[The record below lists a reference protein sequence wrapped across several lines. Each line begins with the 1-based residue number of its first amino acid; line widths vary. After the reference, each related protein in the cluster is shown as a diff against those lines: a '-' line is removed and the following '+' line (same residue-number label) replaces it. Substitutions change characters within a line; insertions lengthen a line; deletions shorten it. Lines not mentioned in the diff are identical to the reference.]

1 MEQQALFESQY
12 EDEYLLR
19 SLGPL
24 AYRADIALS
33 ELVANAWDAGATVVD
48 ITVPKTAK
56 GVLIVEDDG
65 TGLSREQF
73 IGRWMTLAYNRLKR
87 QGDKVEFPPDRKGMT
102 RLAYGRNGV
111 GRHGLLCFGDQ
122 YTVET
127 RCGGM
132 KLRFDVATASG
143 ASPFVLLSE
152 RTAKARGHGTKLS
165 VRVQR
170 HLPNVEELTE
180 VLSARFMHDP
190 QFKVSVN
197 GIAVPLEDHAGVV
210 ERRDLAA
217 STGELVEAFLLDA
230 TKSHKRSRYSGIAFW
245 VGGRLVGVPSWVLG
259 NRVVLDGR
267 LRQAKQFTVIA
278 RCEGLRSHVR
288 PDWSAF
294 NESPQVKAV
303 FDVVGEFVDEALRR
317 DAVSHAE
324 EVAVDALQVARPDLE
339 RLPTGARIEVAE
351 FAQSV
356 VNQHPS
362 IPPEMLA
369 TAVKAAIQLENSRSG
384 QSLLEKL
391 SRLPEGDIDA
401 LDRLLG
407 EWSVRDALTVLDEI
421 DSRLS
426 VIAAIDRLSAD
437 KAVDELHTLHPLVV
451 KARWAFG
458 PQFDS
463 PEFVSNRSIRRA
475 VEEAFGLK
483 VEPESFDNPR
493 KRPDLIVAADRTIYA
508 VGTTQFEGEMTKLGD
523 VLVVE
528 LKRGGFKIGRDE
540 VNQAS
545 NYVEDL
551 LRSGHLDGAPTIHAF
566 VVGHEIDKRV
576 ELKRTVGEGNRG
588 RIEAITFNRMV
599 TTANRRLF
607 RLREHLP
614 QRYEELSG
622 QALLSKALGSAA
634 AQSPL
639 FESNR

>member
-19 SLGPL
+19 SLGQL
-24 AYRADIALS
+24 AYRSDIALS
-33 ELVANAWDAGATVVD
+33 ELVANAWDAGATEVD
-48 ITVPKTAK
+48 ITIPK
-56 GVLIVEDDG
+56 VLGAELVIEDDG
-65 TGLSREQF
+65 TGLSRDQF

-87 QGDKVEFPPDRKGMT
+87 QGDKVTFPPGREGLT

-111 GRHGLLCFGDQ
+111 GRHGLLCFNDQ

-127 RCGGM
+127 RCGGQ
-132 KLRFDVATASG
+132 KWTFDVATASG
-143 ASPFVLLSE
+143 ASPFVLRTE
-152 RTAKARGHGTKLS
+152 KTAKARGHGTKLS
-165 VRVQR
+165 VRVSR
-170 HLPNVEELTE
+170 HLPNVDELTD

-190 QFKVSVN
+190 QFKLRVN
-197 GIAVPLEDHAGVV
+197 GKAVPLEDHSGVI
-210 ERRDLAA
+210 ERCELTAA
-217 STGELVEAFLLDA
+217 TGEHIEAFLIDA
-230 TKSHKRSRYSGIAFW
+230 TKSHRRSRYSGIAFW
-245 VGGRLVGVPSWVLG
+245 VGGRLVGVPSWLLG
-259 NRVVLDGR
+259 GRAVLDGR

-278 RCEGLRSHVR
+278 RCDGLRPFVR

-294 NESPQVKAV
+294 NDMPQVRAV
-303 FDVVGEFVDEALRR
+303 FDVVGDFVEEALRR
-317 DAVSHAE
+317 DAVAHAE
-324 EVAVDALQVARPDLE
+324 DVAVDALQVVRPDLE

-356 VNQHPS
+356 VTQHPS
-362 IPPEMLA
+362 IPPDVLA

-391 SRLPEGDIDA
+391 ARLPEGDLAA

-426 VIAAIDRLSAD
+426 VISAIDRLSAD
-437 KAVDELHTLHPLVV
+437 KTVDELHTLHPLVV

-483 VEPESFDNPR
+483 VEPESFLNPL

-551 LRSGHLDGAPTIHAF
+551 LKSGHLDGVPNIHAF

-576 ELKRTVGEGNRG
+576 ESKRTVGEGNRG
-588 RIEAITFNRMV
+588 RIEVITFDRMV

-607 RLREHLP
+607 RLRDQLP

-622 QALLSKALGSAA
+622 QALLTKALGGAA
-634 AQSPL
+634 SQSPL
-639 FESNR
+639 FKSGE